1 MLKRGKIRAWHFSFE
16 KIIAYIYTI
25 KNIKLHIYIVDR
37 IIRVE
42 VNYKL
47 FILRIKVPML
57 QESFHKHTHTHTRF

>member
-47 FILRIKVPML
+47 F
-57 QESFHKHTHTHTRF
+57 

>member
-57 QESFHKHTHTHTRF
+57 QESFHKHTHTHIRF

>member
-25 KNIKLHIYIVDR
+25 KNIKLYIYIYIVDR

-47 FILRIKVPML
+47 F
-57 QESFHKHTHTHTRF
+57 